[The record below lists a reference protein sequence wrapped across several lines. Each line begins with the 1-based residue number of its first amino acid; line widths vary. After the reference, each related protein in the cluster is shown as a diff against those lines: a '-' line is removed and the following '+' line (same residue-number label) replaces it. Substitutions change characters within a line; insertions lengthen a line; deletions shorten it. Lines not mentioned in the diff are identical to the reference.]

1 MLSRFGSGF
10 LEFYDYQVPFDPAT
24 HPRMHGVLLVALFA
38 FTLAFALAV
47 AARRP
52 GLAAIALVVG
62 VGWPGT
68 LLPGHDLLRGCLL
81 LVAVLATAVVL
92 RPGPVRGL
100 GAALAAGTLVLVAA
114 LAATS
119 SPAFAKRAF
128 LDWQHWD
135 PYTKPA
141 KPVDVS
147 YVWNSSYSGL
157 TFHGK
162 PTTVMRVKAGPE
174 THYWRVS
181 VLNTVEN
188 GTWFEEISPE
198 FGDPPVPLGQ
208 DGLVPPR
215 ELRQERLGGAARD
228 DRGPARPPA
237 AGRQRPGPLRAG
249 RRRRQRLVR
258 PDGRGD
264 RRRSRSRAA
273 TATTSGA
280 TRRRRRRRSSRPRS
294 RSTRARS
301 WRRMTST
308 ARCEPRV
315 YPRLFGQPGRAAYV
329 HYLMTRFARADQLR
343 PFARLQALAEQV
355 AGGAR
360 SPYAAAVALEQW
372 FRFGGGFVYDQHP
385 PKPPAGVAPLEDF
398 VAHTR
403 RGYCQHFAG
412 AMALMLRYLGIP
424 SRVAV
429 GFASGNYQHGEWVVS
444 DRDAHMW
451 VEVWFRGWGWVPFDP
466 TPGRGGLAGLVLGL
480 VAELR
485 HHRRGRRARRE
496 EGLRQFGN
504 TLANTLG
511 FGTKAR
517 TSPDVP
523 QLGAPAAGAVR
534 RARHRR
540 DWGILRLLAL
550 ALAGAVV
557 LLVLAKLLRRGSR
570 FLTRDPRRL
579 AGACRRELRDFLL
592 DQGVDVPASATLREL
607 AALVESE
614 FRVEAGAFGLHATA
628 ARFAPGVG
636 RARGGARDAARPAGA
651 AARDAAGADA
661 ARSACAG
668 CSRCARSAWLRPRP
682 GRAGPLHL
690 ERDERDL
697 RSLPAGPGAPSE
709 GPRRPGDGG
718 AREGEAA
725 RAGEGLDPRGARDR
739 VLPDPALRGGRVG
752 VPQDARARAGG
763 RLRPLRARPLPREA
777 GPRARGER
785 RTTSCASSLRP
796 GRGGATPRAS
806 ATWTSRAR

>member
-1 MLSRFGSGF
+1 
-10 LEFYDYQVPFDPAT
+10 
-24 HPRMHGVLLVALFA
+24 MHGVLLVALFA

-47 AARRP
+47 AARGP

-81 LVAVLATAVVL
+81 LVAVLATVVVL
-92 RPGPVRGL
+92 RPGPVRGV
-100 GAALAAGTLVLVAA
+100 GPALAAGTLVLLAA

-128 LDWQHWD
+128 IDWQHWD

-174 THYWRVS
+174 TQYWRVS
-181 VLNTVEN
+181 VLNTVEH
-188 GTWFEEISPE
+188 GTWFEEISPV
-198 FGDPPVPLGQ
+198 FGDPPVPLAQG
-208 DGLVPPR
+208 GLVPPR
-215 ELRQERLGGAARD
+215 ELRQDGWDEQHVTIEALRDHRLPGGSVPVRFE
-228 DRGPARPPA
+228 
-237 AGRQRPGPLRAG
+237 PGGSVGSVSYDPTGVAFAEDALS
-249 RRRRQRLVR
+249 
-258 PDGRGD
+258 RGD
-264 RRRSRSRAA
+264 TYDVWSYAPRPTPAQLAA
-273 TATTSGA
+273 SKPIYSGPIVA
-280 TRRRRRRRSSRPRS
+280 PDEEYREV
-294 RSTRARS
+294 
-301 WRRMTST
+301 
-308 ARCEPRV
+308 EPRV
-315 YPRLFGQPGRAAYV
+315 YPRLFGQPDRAAYL
-329 HYLMTRFARADQLR
+329 HYLMTDFARAGELR

-385 PKPPAGVAPLEDF
+385 PKPPAGVAPLDDF
-398 VAHTR
+398 VANTK

-429 GFASGNYQHGEWVVS
+429 GFASGNYRHGEWVVS

-466 TPGRGGLAGLVLGL
+466 TPGRGGLAGSYSASSPSFDVSAAAAVLAGKK
-480 VAELR
+480 
-485 HHRRGRRARRE
+485 GFPK
-496 EGLRQFGN
+496 FGN

-523 QLGAPAAGAVR
+523 VPGAPATGLASTSG
-534 RARHRR
+534 HRR

-550 ALAGAVV
+550 AIAGAVV

-579 AGACRRELRDFLL
+579 AGACRAELRDFLL
-592 DQGVDVPASATLREL
+592 DQGVDVPANATLREL

-636 RARGGARDAARPAGA
+636 AR
-651 AARDAAGADA
+651 
-661 ARSACAG
+661 
-668 CSRCARSAWLRPRP
+668 
-682 GRAGPLHL
+682 
-690 ERDERDL
+690 
-697 RSLPAGPGAPSE
+697 
-709 GPRRPGDGG
+709 
-718 AREGEAA
+718 EAA
-725 RAGEGLDPRGARDR
+725 RAMRRDLR
-739 VLPDPALRGGRVG
+739 ALR
-752 VPQDARARAGG
+752 
-763 RLRPLRARPLPREA
+763 
-777 GPRARGER
+777 RGMR
-785 RTTSCASSLRP
+785 RTLSRSERVRGLLSLRSL
-796 GRGGATPRAS
+796 GLA
-806 ATWTSRAR
+806 

>member
-1 MLSRFGSGF
+1 MGRALLVAALGAPLLAWSWMSLESGHDAGQATLVVLLAIAAALVRPRARIATCVAALLVTGAIAFGLGHVWALPGRILSRFGSGF
-10 LEFYDYQVPFDPAT
+10 LEFYDYKVPFDPAA
-24 HPRMHGVLLVALFA
+24 HPRMHGVLLVAVFA

-47 AARRP
+47 AAHRP

-81 LVAVLATAVVL
+81 LVAVLATAVLL
-92 RPGPVRGL
+92 RPGPVRGV
-100 GAALAAGTLVLVAA
+100 GAALAAGTLVLLAA

-147 YVWNSSYSGL
+147 YVWNSSYEGL

-162 PTTVMRVKAGPE
+162 PTTVLRVKAGPE

-181 VLNTVEN
+181 VLNTVEK
-188 GTWFEEISPE
+188 GTWFEELAPT
-198 FGDPPVPLGQ
+198 FGDPPVPLAQ
-208 DGLVPPR
+208 PGLVPPR
-215 ELRQERLGGAARD
+215 ELRRD
-228 DRGPARPPA
+228 DWEAQHVTIEALRDHRL
-237 AGRQRPGPLRAG
+237 PGGSVP
-249 RRRRQRLVR
+249 VR
-258 PDGRGD
+258 FEPGGSVGNVSYDATGVAFAEHALSRGD
-264 RRRSRSRAA
+264 TYDVWSYAPRPTPAQLAA
-273 TATTSGA
+273 SKPVYSGPIVA
-280 TRRRRRRRSSRPRS
+280 PRDEY
-294 RSTRARS
+294 R
-301 WRRMTST
+301 
-308 ARCEPRV
+308 EVEHGV
-315 YPRLFGQPGRAAYV
+315 YPKLFGERGRAAYV

-343 PFARLQALAEQV
+343 PFARLQALAEQE

-385 PKPPAGVAPLEDF
+385 PKTPAGVAPLDDF
-398 VAHTR
+398 VARTR

-429 GFASGNYQHGEWVVS
+429 GFASGNYRRGEWVVS

-451 VEVWFRGWGWVPFDP
+451 VEVWFHGWGWVPFDP
-466 TPGRGGLAGLVLGL
+466 TPGRGGLAGSYSASSPSFDITAAAAVLAGKK
-480 VAELR
+480 
-485 HHRRGRRARRE
+485 GF
-496 EGLRQFGN
+496 RQFRD

-523 QLGAPAAGAVR
+523 QLGAPAAGASISH
-534 RARHRR
+534 HRR

-579 AGACRRELRDFLL
+579 AGACRNEIRDFLL

-614 FRVEAGAFGLHATA
+614 FGVETGAFGLHATA
-628 ARFAPGVG
+628 ARFAPRV
-636 RARGGARDAARPAGA
+636 GAR
-651 AARDAAGADA
+651 
-661 ARSACAG
+661 
-668 CSRCARSAWLRPRP
+668 
-682 GRAGPLHL
+682 
-690 ERDERDL
+690 
-697 RSLPAGPGAPSE
+697 
-709 GPRRPGDGG
+709 
-718 AREGEAA
+718 EAA
-725 RAGEGLDPRGARDR
+725 RAMRRDLR
-739 VLPDPALRGGRVG
+739 ALRRGMRRALSRSERV
-752 VPQDARARAGG
+752 
-763 RLRPLRARPLPREA
+763 
-777 GPRARGER
+777 RGLF
-785 RTTSCASSLRP
+785 SLRSL
-796 GRGGATPRAS
+796 GLA
-806 ATWTSRAR
+806 

>member
-1 MLSRFGSGF
+1 MGRALLVPALGAPLLAWSWMSLESGGGSGQATLVVLLALGAALVRPRGARIAACVVALLATGAIAFGLGHVWALPGRILSRFGGGF
-10 LEFYDYQVPFDPAT
+10 LEFYDYQVPFDPTA

-68 LLPGHDLLRGCLL
+68 LLPGDDLLRGCLL
-81 LVAVLATAVVL
+81 LVAVLATAAVL
-92 RPGPVRGL
+92 RPGPVRGV
-100 GAALAAGTLVLVAA
+100 GAALAAGTLVLLAA

-147 YVWNSSYSGL
+147 YVWNSSYRGL

-162 PTTVMRVKAGPE
+162 PTTVLRVKAGPE

-181 VLNTVEN
+181 VLNTVQD
-188 GTWFEEISPE
+188 GVWFEEVSPE

-208 DGLVPPR
+208 PGLVPRR
-215 ELRQERLGGAARD
+215 ELRQKSWEEQHVTIEALRDHRLAGGSIPVRFE
-228 DRGPARPPA
+228 
-237 AGRQRPGPLRAG
+237 PGSSVGSVSYDPTGVVRAEHPLS
-249 RRRRQRLVR
+249 
-258 PDGRGD
+258 RGD
-264 RRRSRSRAA
+264 SYDVWSYTPNPTPVELAA
-273 TATTSGA
+273 SKPVYSGSIV
-280 TRRRRRRRSSRPRS
+280 TRDEYR
-294 RSTRARS
+294 
-301 WRRMTST
+301 
-308 ARCEPRV
+308 EVQPRV
-315 YPRLFGQPGRAAYV
+315 YPRLFGKPGRAAYV
-329 HYLMTRFARADQLR
+329 HYLMTGFARAGELR
-343 PFARLQALAEQV
+343 PFARLQARAEQV

-385 PKPPAGVAPLEDF
+385 PKTPVGVRPLDDF
-398 VAHTR
+398 VARTK

-429 GFASGNYQHGEWVVS
+429 GFGSGNYRHGEWVVS

-451 VEVWFRGWGWVPFDP
+451 VEVWFRGWGWIPFDP
-466 TPGRGGLAGLVLGL
+466 TPGRGGLAGSYSASSPSFDITATAAVLAGK
-480 VAELR
+480 
-485 HHRRGRRARRE
+485 
-496 EGLRQFGN
+496 EGFEKFGD

-517 TSPDVP
+517 VSPDLP
-523 QLGAPAAGAVR
+523 ELGGPAAGALSTR
-534 RARHRR
+534 GHRH
-540 DWGILRLLAL
+540 DWGVLRLLAFG
-550 ALAGAVV
+550 LAGAAV

-579 AGACRRELRDFLL
+579 AGACRAELRDFLL

-628 ARFAPGVG
+628 ARFAP
-636 RARGGARDAARPAGA
+636 RGGA
-651 AARDAAGADA
+651 
-661 ARSACAG
+661 
-668 CSRCARSAWLRPRP
+668 
-682 GRAGPLHL
+682 H
-690 ERDERDL
+690 
-697 RSLPAGPGAPSE
+697 
-709 GPRRPGDGG
+709 
-718 AREGEAA
+718 EAA
-725 RAGEGLDPRGARDR
+725 RAMRRELR
-739 VLPDPALRGGRVG
+739 ALRRGMRRGLSRSERV
-752 VPQDARARAGG
+752 
-763 RLRPLRARPLPREA
+763 
-777 GPRARGER
+777 RGLL
-785 RTTSCASSLRP
+785 SLRSL
-796 GRGGATPRAS
+796 GLA
-806 ATWTSRAR
+806 

>member
-1 MLSRFGSGF
+1 MGRALLVAALGAPLLAWSWMSLESGHDAGQATLVVLLAIAAALVRPRARIAACVAALLVTGAIAFGLGHVWALPGRILSRFGSGF
-10 LEFYDYQVPFDPAT
+10 LEFYDYKVPFDLAA

-68 LLPGHDLLRGCLL
+68 LLPGHELLRGCLL

-92 RPGPVRGL
+92 RPGPVRGV
-100 GAALAAGTLVLVAA
+100 GAALAAGTLVLLAA

-147 YVWNSSYSGL
+147 FVWNSSYDGL

-162 PTTVMRVKAGPE
+162 PTTVLRVKAGPE

-188 GTWFEEISPE
+188 GTWFEEVSPA
-198 FGDPPVPLGQ
+198 FGDPPVPLAQ
-208 DGLVPPR
+208 PGLVPPR
-215 ELRQERLGGAARD
+215 ELRRD
-228 DRGPARPPA
+228 DWEEQHVTIEALRDHRL
-237 AGRQRPGPLRAG
+237 PGGSVP
-249 RRRRQRLVR
+249 VR
-258 PDGRGD
+258 FEPGGSLGNVSYDATGVAIAEHALSRGD
-264 RRRSRSRAA
+264 TYDVWSYAPRPTPAQLAA
-273 TATTSGA
+273 SKPVYSGPIVA
-280 TRRRRRRRSSRPRS
+280 PREEY
-294 RSTRARS
+294 REV
-301 WRRMTST
+301 
-308 ARCEPRV
+308 EPRV
-315 YPRLFGQPGRAAYV
+315 YPRLFGEPGRAAYV

-385 PKPPAGVAPLEDF
+385 PKRPAGVAPLDDF
-398 VAHTR
+398 VARTR

-429 GFASGNYQHGEWVVS
+429 GFASGNYRHGEWVVS

-466 TPGRGGLAGLVLGL
+466 TPGRGGLAGSYSASSPSFDITAAAAVLAGKKGF
-480 VAELR
+480 
-485 HHRRGRRARRE
+485 RR
-496 EGLRQFGN
+496 FGD

-523 QLGAPAAGAVR
+523 QLGAAAAGAGSTS
-534 RARHRR
+534 RHRR
-540 DWGILRLLAL
+540 DWGILRLLAV
-550 ALAGAVV
+550 AIACATV

-579 AGACRRELRDFLL
+579 AGACRNEIRDFLL

-614 FRVEAGAFGLHATA
+614 FGVETGAFGLHATA
-628 ARFAPGVG
+628 ARFAPRV
-636 RARGGARDAARPAGA
+636 GAR
-651 AARDAAGADA
+651 
-661 ARSACAG
+661 
-668 CSRCARSAWLRPRP
+668 
-682 GRAGPLHL
+682 
-690 ERDERDL
+690 
-697 RSLPAGPGAPSE
+697 
-709 GPRRPGDGG
+709 
-718 AREGEAA
+718 EAA
-725 RAGEGLDPRGARDR
+725 RAMRRDLR
-739 VLPDPALRGGRVG
+739 ALRRGMRRALSRSERV
-752 VPQDARARAGG
+752 
-763 RLRPLRARPLPREA
+763 
-777 GPRARGER
+777 RGLL
-785 RTTSCASSLRP
+785 SLRSL
-796 GRGGATPRAS
+796 GLA
-806 ATWTSRAR
+806 